1 MRRFVILLI
10 LLPVVFLG
18 TIIAHVLLV
27 PVNAAESYDALRT
40 QLRRDIPALMQT
52 HGVPGVA
59 VALIYD
65 GEVWVQGFGSEDTRR
80 DRPVAADTVFQAAS
94 VSKSVSAW
102 GVMRLVEQGK
112 LGLDVPVSR
121 YLTRWD
127 LPQSAFD
134 PDGVTVRRLLS
145 HTAGISVG
153 GYLGYEPGVA
163 LPSLEKEL
171 SVGPDAAERHGAVRI
186 IYPPGEAVHYS
197 GGGYTLLQLLVEEV
211 SNKSFADYMQ
221 RQVLGPLGMTQS
233 TFEGNSTIRK
243 SIATP
248 YATDGGVLPQYRFVA
263 KAAEGLVHNR
273 CGPRAV
279 CGGDDGGTRRGAWT
293 RCACARDARPDA
305 LLGTRCGDRNW
316 TRAGRFEGARIRN

>member
-1 MRRFVILLI
+1 M
-10 LLPVVFLG
+10 FLG

-27 PVNAAESYDALRT
+27 PVTAAESYDALRT

-59 VALIYD
+59 VALIHD

-112 LGLDVPVSR
+112 LGLDVPVSK

-145 HTAGISVG
+145 HTAGISVS

-163 LPSLEKEL
+163 LPSLGREL
-171 SVGPDAAERHGAVRI
+171 SVGPDAAERAGAVRV

-211 SNKSFADYMQ
+211 SNQSFADYMQ
-221 RQVLGPLGMTQS
+221 QQVLAPLGMTQS
-233 TFEGNSTIRK
+233 TFHWSPGSESPSPRPMGRTALPCP
-243 SIATP
+243 SIASW
-248 YATDGGVLPQYRFVA
+248 
-263 KAAEGLVHNR
+263 
-273 CGPRAV
+273 PRP
-279 CGGDDGGTRRGAWT
+279 RGACTQPLRTSRGLW
-293 RCACARDARPDA
+293 RRQWRDPARRVDA
-305 LLGTRCGDRNW
+305 LCLRQRRST
-316 TRAGRFEGARIRN
+316 